1 MREIYITSQTKKI
14 CLSSIIILISI
25 NSCMLEGNDSP
36 LHSSAIVKF
45 REDSYNSSPAVS
57 PVLSD
62 TLIKRSNAEENND
75 FDFDQVV
82 NYIYDDYAEKQK
94 VNIDL
99 DKIRERKKLIALTGY
114 SYTSYFIYKGTPM
127 GYEYDLLK
135 MLADD
140 LGVELE
146 IVIVSDMNEIFD
158 MLNRGEGDII
168 ADNLTITK
176 ERDELVDFT
185 LPHNLT
191 RQVLVQKKP
200 KNWKYLSPEQLEKQ
214 LVRNPVDLIGKEV
227 HVRKESSYYARL
239 KNLSDEVGG
248 DINIVEASGEIE
260 TEELIMNVDEGK
272 IPFTVADENIAMI
285 NKPYYPD
292 LDISTPISFTQR
304 IAWAV
309 RSGSP
314 QLLKAV
320 NNWIMKMKKDPA
332 YYVIYDKYHKPH
344 RMMDQVVTC
353 GIAGTCSRN
362 LSPYDKM
369 IIEHAKSIGWDWRLL
384 ASLIYQESHFDPQAR
399 SWVGAAGLMQLMPMT
414 AESFGA
420 SNVYDPIQSL
430 KAGTSYL
437 KWLDDYWRVKVPD
450 RNERIK
456 FIMASY
462 NVGQE
467 HVADARRLAIKY
479 NRDPQ
484 KWDDN
489 VAYFILQKSKPQYST
504 DPVVRYGY
512 CRGSEPFNY
521 VIQILG
527 RYEHYKKL
535 IRHEG

>member
-1 MREIYITSQTKKI
+1 
-14 CLSSIIILISI
+14 
-25 NSCMLEGNDSP
+25 MLEGNDSP

>member
-1 MREIYITSQTKKI
+1 MRAIYKNTSYKRI
-14 CLSSIIILISI
+14 FFLSIIIFISI
-25 NSCMLEGNDSP
+25 NGCMLEGND
-36 LHSSAIVKF
+36 ARKRNGAMVKIK
-45 REDSYNSSPAVS
+45 EDSSIVTAAVVS
-57 PVLSD
+57 APD
-62 TLIKRSNAEENND
+62 TSILKTETEED
-75 FDFDQVV
+75 EEFDIDQIVG
-82 NYIYDDYAEKQK
+82 YIYKDYSEKQK
-94 VNIDL
+94 INIDL
-99 DKIRERKKLIALTGY
+99 DQIKKRKKLIALTGY

-146 IVIVSDMNEIFD
+146 IVIVNDMDEIFD

-176 ERDELVDFT
+176 EREELVNFT
-185 LPHNLT
+185 IPHNLT
-191 RQVLVQKKP
+191 RQMLVQKKP
-200 KNWKYLSPEQLEKQ
+200 KNWKYFGPEQLEAQ
-214 LVRNPVDLIGKEV
+214 LVRNPVDLIGKNV

-239 KNLSDEVGG
+239 HHLSDEVGG
-248 DINIVEASGEIE
+248 DINIVEAPGDIE
-260 TEELIMNVDEGK
+260 TEELIGQVAEGK
-272 IPFTVADENIAMI
+272 IPFTVADENIAMM

-292 LDISTPISFTQR
+292 LDFGTPISFSQR

-309 RSGSP
+309 RSDSP
-314 QLLKAV
+314 KLLKAV
-320 NNWIMKMKKDPA
+320 NDWISRMKKDPT

-344 RMMDQVVTC
+344 RLVDHMVSC
-353 GIAGTCSRN
+353 GIAGTCARN

-369 IIEHAKSIGWDWRLL
+369 IIQHAKEIGWDWRLL
-384 ASLIYQESHFDPQAR
+384 ASLIYQESQFDPQAK

-420 SNVYDPIQSL
+420 SNVYDPVQSI

-437 KWLDDYWRVKVPD
+437 KWLDEYWKVKVPD
-450 RNERIK
+450 REERIK

-467 HVADARRLAIKY
+467 HVADAQRLAIKY
-479 NRDPQ
+479 HRNPQ

-489 VAYFILQKSKPQYST
+489 VAYFILQKSKPQYCS

-521 VIQILG
+521 VNQILG

-535 IRHEG
+535 IHNEG